1 MKEQPAAA
9 GTLDLDTFKR
19 HLGIPVD
26 DRNDDGED
34 DSPAGNSSDSAPE
47 HAESSQPPSPQGSD
61 GEAPTPQLGEGN
73 SRDEGQDAAAAAA
86 EEANGEQIPPKA
98 AGEGNGKSP
107 GHERLRMAP
116 GTKRITS
123 DQADMLPTKAPSRQ
137 HLRDA
142 VFPQWIRQHG
152 NYSRFFDPA
161 KTTKGIGRAVAAMER
176 NDTVAALE
184 YVVGSALAR
193 YCFALPLT
201 HTHTNATGLQLAML
215 QACHHRLPSLF
226 PQPAPRQLQQARF
239 AIATAATH
247 SARQSRSTLLPRSS
261 RASR

>member
-47 HAESSQPPSPQGSD
+47 QAESSQPPSPQGSD

-73 SRDEGQDAAAAAA
+73 SRDEGQDAADEA
-86 EEANGEQIPPKA
+86 ANGEQIPPKA

-184 YVVGSALAR
+184 YVVGGALAR
-193 YCFALPLT
+193 YCFALSLT

-215 QACHHRLPSLF
+215 QACHHLLPSLF

-239 AIATAATH
+239 AVATAATR
-247 SARQSRSTLLPRSS
+247 SARQSRNTLLPRSS